1 MLGVPL
7 LRKSEVVAAC
17 DECGTMFDPGA
28 GGYCPHCNR
37 LLCER
42 HYHGTRWQRLWR
54 VLTGRTLCR
63 QCASQPAAL

>member
-7 LRKSEVVAAC
+7 LQRSDVVAAC
-17 DECGTMFDPGA
+17 DSCGAWFDPGA
-28 GGYCPHCNR
+28 GGYCAHCSR

-42 HYHGTRWQRLWR
+42 HYHGSRWQRLWR

-63 QCASQPAAL
+63 ECARRSSTH